1 MKTVN
6 ESKIKAKFLLYTN
19 PNNITNNAYIVVG
32 NDEVRNVIQ
41 SSKKY
46 PGSYNILYQGK
57 GTNSDL
63 QKIKSMYS
71 NYVFNNI
78 TIR

>member
-1 MKTVN
+1 MKTLI
-6 ESKIKAKFLLYTN
+6 ESKLKAKFVLYTN

-32 NDEVRNVIQ
+32 NDEVRDVLQ

-46 PGSYNILYQGK
+46 PDSYTIIYQGK

-63 QKIKSMYS
+63 LKIKSMYS
-71 NYVFNNI
+71 NYNFNDI
-78 TIR
+78 TIK